1 MTTEEII
8 LSLKAL
14 KSQIEW
20 EFSLEYQIALEQAM
34 RKLEKDIPKAPIIKI
49 GKPDTLGKVFYANYC
64 PTCRENV
71 IKQKRCGKCGQLL
84 KWEVKG

>member
-14 KSQIEW
+14 KPQIEW

-34 RKLEKDIPKAPIIKI
+34 RKLEKDIPKAPIEVD
-49 GKPDTLGKVFYANYC
+49 KPDTLGRMFYANFC
-64 PTCRENV
+64 PNCRENV
-71 IKQKRCGKCGQLL
+71 IKQKRCGNCGQLL
-84 KWEVKG
+84 KWEVK

>member
-14 KSQIEW
+14 KAQIEW

-34 RKLEKDIPKAPIIKI
+34 RKLEKDIPKAPLEK
-49 GKPDTLGKVFYANYC
+49 GKPDTLGRIFYANYC
-64 PTCRENV
+64 PNCRKNV
-71 IKQKRCGKCGQLL
+71 IKQKRCDNCGQLL
-84 KWEVKG
+84 KWEVKE